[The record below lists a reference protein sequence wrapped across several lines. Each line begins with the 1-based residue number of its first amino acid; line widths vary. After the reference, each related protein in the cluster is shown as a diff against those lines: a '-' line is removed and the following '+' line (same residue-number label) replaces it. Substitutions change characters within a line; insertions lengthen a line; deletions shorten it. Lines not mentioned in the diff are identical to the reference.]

1 MVDREVGQANDG
13 NCFKMAGSV
22 FGTPSLPERGEPD
35 PSLGERG
42 EPEEGELE
50 QRGTKVPGRLYRLI
64 GEVLSYTARVDA
76 GETPLADD
84 PDSTDTQ
91 QGEVRS
97 RC

>member
-1 MVDREVGQANDG
+1 MVDREVGQAEDENSS
-13 NCFKMAGSV
+13 KMAGSV
-22 FGTPSLPERGEPD
+22 SGD
-35 PSLGERG
+35 PSLVEQG
-42 EPEEGELE
+42 EPGEGESE
-50 QRGTKVPGRLYRLI
+50 QRGTRVPGRLYRLI